1 MKLFDIIKENEKP
14 VDEQL
19 GALAKVGK
27 ATKSVVLGAIDDVLK
42 FTAKDGKVITDVAKT
57 PLTTVDDVLKAIK
70 AGKLS
75 PTGASQLASG
85 LLKTNKLPR
94 NLQIDLVTE
103 IAAGP
108 KFKDILGSVKSEAAL
123 VKRLKTKG
131 YTDETIELFVG
142 RAKDQKLG
150 PWSTAVKK
158 PATGSSTKPATG
170 SSTKTSKPSTV
181 EPKTLLGKV
190 SRTIGNAAAKL
201 KPSSKLGKSILG
213 FVGRRL
219 KFWGLFKLLTVL
231 AALGIGGTIL
241 YNWWLQLRSMFD
253 GDPTDS
259 DLKEMNDWVEC
270 ILVPLQDDDDAE
282 LLQEGDEIVLKYNID
297 QFGGEETG
305 GYVKFYDNKVVKS
318 ANGKTGKWSCN
329 KTGLLN
335 EQESSSDLTAA
346 QISRVIDSLED
357 QLNGDVIDSDS
368 TDMSDALKVLKG
380 VVGKTY
386 KGKDA
391 ISVIKSNYPKITG
404 MELKDHVEE
413 LSNLNFQGMES
424 KEEFLSIIGASAVKR
439 SGDSDSSNTSPST
452 EKGDGNKKT
461 GLSHLNVVWD
471 SKEGGTVVPEK
482 GKGGIKYRPCSDFP
496 FTVGCIN
503 DKIKD
508 IQGCLNKLGSV
519 LKVDGYFGPITLKEM
534 AAQSIFADDETDVL
548 LQNNSITKEIY
559 DRLMA
564 RCKDKESKDD
574 GKVKREKLEPIK
586 TLPIKPIALPAL
598 DPKAMIDKHGLEK
611 LNAQIKMTIDG
622 QRIQDIIDNKLR
634 FTRGRYIL
642 DLDEELTPDQLNAIN
657 RYLSGKGFSLTKKK
671 ETMDDARY
679 VWVADDRDSKR
690 KARID
695 RRIKDLE
702 NKKEKI

>member
-1 MKLFDIIKENEKP
+1 MKLFDIIKESEKP

-19 GALAKVGK
+19 GALAKVGR

-42 FTAKDGKVITDVAKT
+42 FTAKDGKVITDAAKT

-108 KFKDILGSVKSEAAL
+108 KFKDILGSVKSETAL
-123 VKRLKTKG
+123 VKRLKSKG

-158 PATGSSTKPATG
+158 PTTTKPNTG
-170 SSTKTSKPSTV
+170 TT
-181 EPKTLLGKV
+181 PKTFLGKV
-190 SRTIGNAAAKL
+190 SQTVGKVAAKF
-201 KPSSKLGKSILG
+201 KPDSKLGKSVMG
-213 FVGRRL
+213 FVKGRV
-219 KFWGLFKLLTVL
+219 KTWAMFKLLTVL
-231 AALGIGGTIL
+231 AALGIGGIIL
-241 YNWWLQLRSMFD
+241 YNWWLQLRTAF
-253 GDPTDS
+253 GEDPTDN
-259 DLKEMNDWVEC
+259 DLKETNDWLSC

-282 LLQEGDEIVLKYNID
+282 LLQEGEELVLKYNID
-297 QFGGEETG
+297 QFGGEDTG
-305 GYVKFYDNKVVKS
+305 GYVKFYTNKVVKS

-335 EQESSSDLTAA
+335 EQESTSELTGA
-346 QISRVIDSLED
+346 QISRVIDNLED
-357 QLNGDVIDSDS
+357 QLNGDVLESDS
-368 TDMSDALKVLKG
+368 TDMLDALKVLKS

-386 KGKDA
+386 RGKDA
-391 ISVIKSNYPKITG
+391 ISVIKSNYPKIVG

-413 LSNLNFQGMES
+413 LSNLNFEGLEA
-424 KEEFLSIIGASAVKR
+424 KDEFLSIIGSSAVKR
-439 SGDSDSSNTSPST
+439 SGDSDSSNTSPVT
-452 EKGDGNKKT
+452 DKGDGNKKT
-461 GLSHLNVVWD
+461 GLSHLTVVWD
-471 SKEGGTVVPEK
+471 SKKGGSVVPE
-482 GKGGIKYRPCSDFP
+482 KGGIKYRPCSDFP
-496 FTVGCIN
+496 FTIGCIN

-519 LKVDGYFGPITLKEM
+519 LKVDGYFGPITLKDM
-534 AAQSIFADDETDVL
+534 SDQSLFADDNPDDKT
-548 LQNNSITKEIY
+548 ITKEIY
-559 DRLMA
+559 DELMR
-564 RCKDKESKDD
+564 RCKEKESKSD
-574 GKVKREKLEPIK
+574 GKVKREKVEPIS
-586 TLPIKPIALPAL
+586 TLQIKPIALPAL
-598 DPKAMIDKHGLEK
+598 DRKAMIDLHGIEK

-622 QRIQDIIDNKLR
+622 RRIQDIIDKKLE
-634 FTRGRYIL
+634 FKRGRYIL
-642 DLDEELTPDQLNAIN
+642 DLDDELTLNQLTAIN
-657 RYLSGKGFSLTKKK
+657 AYLSGKGFTLTKKK

-679 VWVADDRDSKR
+679 VWVADDRESKR

-695 RRIKDLE
+695 NRIKDLE
-702 NKKEKI
+702 NKKERI

>member
-1 MKLFDIIKENEKP
+1 MKLFDIIKESEKP

-42 FTAKDGKVITDVAKT
+42 FTAKDGKVITDAAKT

-108 KFKDILGSVKSEAAL
+108 KFKEILGSVKSETAL
-123 VKRLKTKG
+123 VKRLKSKG

-158 PATGSSTKPATG
+158 PATTKPKTTTKPNTG
-170 SSTKTSKPSTV
+170 TT
-181 EPKTLLGKV
+181 PKTFLGKV
-190 SRTIGNAAAKL
+190 SQTVGKAAAKFNP
-201 KPSSKLGKSILG
+201 KSKLGKSIMG

-231 AALGIGGTIL
+231 AALGIGGIIL
-241 YNWWLQLRSMFD
+241 YNWWLQLRSAF
-253 GDPTDS
+253 GEDPTDS
-259 DLKEMNDWVEC
+259 DLKETNDWVSC

-282 LLQEGDEIVLKYNID
+282 LLQEGEELVLKYNID
-297 QFGGEETG
+297 QFGGEDTG
-305 GYVKFYDNKVVKS
+305 GYVKFYTNKVVKS

-329 KTGLLN
+329 ETGLLN
-335 EQESSSDLTAA
+335 EQESTSELTGA
-346 QISRVIDSLED
+346 QISRVIDNLED
-357 QLNGDVIDSDS
+357 QLNGDVLESDS
-368 TDMSDALKVLKG
+368 TDMLDALKVLKS

-386 KGKDA
+386 KGKEA
-391 ISVIKSNYPKITG
+391 ISIIKSNYPKIVG

-413 LSNLNFQGMES
+413 LSNLNFEGLEA
-424 KEEFLSIIGASAVKR
+424 KDEFLSIIGSSAVKR
-439 SGDSDSSNTSPST
+439 SGDSDSSNTSPVT
-452 EKGDGNKKT
+452 DKGDGNKKT
-461 GLSHLNVVWD
+461 GLSHLTVVWD
-471 SKEGGTVVPEK
+471 SKKGGSIVPE
-482 GKGGIKYRPCSDFP
+482 KGGIKYRPCSDFP
-496 FTVGCIN
+496 FTIGCIN

-508 IQGCLNKLGSV
+508 IQGCLNKIGSV
-519 LKVDGYFGPITLKEM
+519 LKVDGYFGPITLKDM
-534 AAQSIFADDETDVL
+534 SNQSLFADDNPDDKT
-548 LQNNSITKEIY
+548 ITKEIY
-559 DRLMA
+559 DELMR
-564 RCKDKESKDD
+564 RCKEKESKSD
-574 GKVKREKLEPIK
+574 GKVEREKLEPIK

-598 DPKAMIDKHGLEK
+598 DPKAMIDKHGIEK
-611 LNAQIKMTIDG
+611 LNAQFKMTIDG
-622 QRIQDIIDNKLR
+622 RRIQDIIDKKLE
-634 FTRGRYIL
+634 FKRGRYIL
-642 DLDEELTPDQLNAIN
+642 DLDEELTVDQLTAIN

-679 VWVADDRDSKR
+679 VWVADDRESKR

-695 RRIKDLE
+695 NRIKDLE
-702 NKKEKI
+702 NKKERI